1 MFNISINISPKNKKL
16 YTRAFIVF
24 LIIVFGTMIYKA
36 SHLKLVSFTKNGVT
50 IEYYDIPRIVSLPI
64 KAPKIDIFPAA
75 FSLSYPNPDS
85 PSSLHGTF
93 VMNIANK
100 GAEEA
105 IITDIKWKII
115 DGDRPIT
122 PPAEWRKIIGKP
134 QLDKFYLPGHTGM
147 RYIYGPEIGASG
159 KNKITLSVEVKYI
172 NPLDKEKEV
181 HVAYY
186 TGTLRY
192 DKNIK
197 MNYPGGDFGIISKS
211 EISE

>member
-1 MFNISINISPKNKKL
+1 MFNINFLVKNKKL
-16 YTRAFIVF
+16 SITAFIVF
-24 LIIVFGTMIYKA
+24 LVIVFGLMIRKA
-36 SHLKLVSFTKNGVT
+36 DHLKSVAFTKNGVKVDF
-50 IEYYDIPRIVSLPI
+50 YDLPQSSLLPV
-64 KAPKIDIFPAA
+64 KVPKIDIFPAT
-75 FSLSYPNPDS
+75 FSLSYPNPSS

-122 PPAEWRKIIGKP
+122 PPDEWRKIIGKP

-172 NPLDKEKEV
+172 NPLDKKKEV
-181 HVAYY
+181 HTAYY

-192 DKNIK
+192 DKNLA
-197 MNYPGGDFGIISKS
+197 MNYSGSNFDTISKS
-211 EISE
+211 QL

>member
-1 MFNISINISPKNKKL
+1 MLNITILIKNNKL
-16 YTRAFIVF
+16 YVVAFIVF
-24 LIIVFGTMIYKA
+24 LTIVFGSMIYKA
-36 SHLKLVSFTKNGVT
+36 PHLKSVAFTKDGVKVDF
-50 IEYYDIPRIVSLPI
+50 YDLPQSLLLSI
-64 KAPKIDIFPAA
+64 KVPKIDIFPAV

-172 NPLDKEKEV
+172 NPLDKEKEI
-181 HVAYY
+181 HIAYY

-192 DKNIK
+192 DKSIK
-197 MNYPGGDFGIISKS
+197 MSYLGSDFDTISKS
-211 EISE
+211 